1 MTGRERIIV
10 GAEDT
15 LEGVLARL
23 RVSHATALVLEVDER
38 SPLLSSLPQLHTLD
52 ELAQERGIQIA
63 IASTNRKLLNAAR
76 VFGLEVIDARLAS
89 APVLPEPGDQLTAD
103 QPARADAAPPAE
115 GAGQSDTA
123 WSDGNASLARPLT
136 RAAAPRRLIRR
147 LDPYGQ
153 PYDDEATEE
162 ETAPHTKTRTIRPLR
177 VGRSRD
183 ETTTAIVDDLGDE
196 GWDEDDRGTEDERE
210 RGATDDDGRRRG
222 PFGGIA
228 AFWGDVRDWIE
239 TRRNVATPDEQDD
252 DDDPAAGPEHS
263 PEEGWDEPPYRTR
276 AAPQRASL
284 ALPELADQEQ
294 DNQDDDAEAGSSPTS
309 AAEEVGD
316 RRGRSEQH
324 AAPSWDDAGAAAP
337 TAHLRPFIASVRTF
351 NDDDDFEPGYAPAP
365 ARRGAMGGGCFTLG
379 GLVGVILALG
389 LVALLV
395 LYIVVPTATVTLVAR
410 TGTLPVEFGV
420 LVGEIDPNSPE
431 GQATAERIV
440 VPARRITV
448 PLSASSTKP
457 ATGARLE
464 PDVTAGGPVVLINSS
479 TSEAATVA
487 RGTTLEG
494 TGGRT
499 YVTLE
504 AITIGPSD
512 PLGAAGFNSVTVKAA
527 AGVRGSGGNAPIGAV
542 RGRLANGVYYTNRDA
557 PIAGG
562 TDKRIPTIAQQDL
575 AAAQAAAEEAVR
587 GKGQGALNGAIPA
600 GSAMMRETNGVGNF
614 RVQFNT
620 REGADGD
627 SVTATVNAEA
637 TALVY
642 VPGDVEARGRAEME
656 RRLAAAA
663 KPGEPI
669 VPGSVQIGGPQPT
682 IDVPGQL
689 AFTMTGTA
697 RTRAAIGGEAE
708 RERLAR
714 SLAHQDD
721 DATREALAKVPGVST
736 ATVEYETGPFPQR
749 MPWLASHITVRIADN
764 P

>member
-1 MTGRERIIV
+1 MTGREHIVV

-23 RVSHATALVLEVDER
+23 RASHATALVLEVDER
-38 SPLLSSLPQLHTLD
+38 SPLLSNLPQLHTLD

-63 IASTNRKLLNAAR
+63 IASTNSKLLNAAR
-76 VFGLEVIDARLAS
+76 VFGLEVIDARLVP
-89 APVLPEPGDQLTAD
+89 APAPPEPNDRPTAD
-103 QPARADAAPPAE
+103 QLERADATPPTE
-115 GAGQSDTA
+115 GVGRSDTA
-123 WSDGNASLARPLT
+123 AADDDAAPFHPPT

-153 PYDDEATEE
+153 PYDDGVTEE
-162 ETAPHTKTRTIRPLR
+162 ETAPHTQTRTIRPLR

-183 ETTTAIVDDLGDE
+183 EAITATVADLEDE
-196 GWDEDDRGTEDERE
+196 GWDEDDSGTEDERD
-210 RGATDDDGRRRG
+210 RGASSDDGRRRG

-239 TRRNVATPDEQDD
+239 TRRNVATPDEQDE
-252 DDDPAAGPEHS
+252 DDDPAVGPEHA

-276 AAPQRASL
+276 AAPHRASL
-284 ALPELADQEQ
+284 ASADQSDQAQ
-294 DNQDDDAEAGSSPTS
+294 DEQDDDAEAEPSPTS
-309 AAEEVGD
+309 AAEETGD
-316 RRGRSEQH
+316 RRGRSGQR
-324 AAPSWDDAGAAAP
+324 AAPSRDDAGAEAP

-351 NDDDDFEPGYAPAP
+351 NDDDEFEPGYAAAP
-365 ARRGAMGGGCFTLG
+365 ARRGATGGGRFALG

-395 LYIVVPTATVTLVAR
+395 SYILVPTATVTLIAR
-410 TGTLPVEFGV
+410 TGTIPVEFGV

-479 TSEAATVA
+479 TLEAATVA

-494 TGGRT
+494 TNGRT

-504 AITIGPSD
+504 AVTIGPSD
-512 PLGAAGFNSVTVKAA
+512 PLGAAGFNSATVRAA
-527 AGVRGSGGNAPIGAV
+527 AGIRGSGGNAPIGAV

-562 TDKRIPTIAQQDL
+562 TDRRIPTIAQQDL

-587 GKGQGALNGAIPA
+587 GKGQGALHGAIPS

-620 REGADGD
+620 RDGADGD
-627 SVTATVNAEA
+627 TVTATVNAEA

-642 VPGDVEARGRAEME
+642 VPGDVEARGRAEAE

-669 VPGSVQIGGPQPT
+669 VPGSVQIAGPQPT

-708 RERLAR
+708 RERLAQ

-721 DATREALAKVPGVST
+721 DATRETLARIPGVST
-736 ATVEYETGPFPQR
+736 ATVEYETGPFPRR